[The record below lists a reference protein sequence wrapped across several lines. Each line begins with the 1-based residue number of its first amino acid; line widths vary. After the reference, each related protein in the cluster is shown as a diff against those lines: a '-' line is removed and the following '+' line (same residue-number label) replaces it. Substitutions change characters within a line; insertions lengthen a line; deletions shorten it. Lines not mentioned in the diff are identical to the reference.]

1 MIFFLYLLP
10 MCMLSKYIFA
20 FYLTQTKLRNKFS
33 MIVQISG
40 SCQFFSNL
48 EIVITLYITDCKLV
62 NCM

>member
-1 MIFFLYLLP
+1 

-20 FYLTQTKLRNKFS
+20 FYLTQTKFRNTFS

-62 NCM
+62 NYM